1 MSALEGFI
9 TGFAGKLAED
19 VTKRKEEARDYFN
32 QQVEYARTTGLENRR
47 RVQQTVD
54 ANLSIAQQLEQVG
67 VPRELIMAQVNQ
79 NPNGLADFYKAVEDL
94 RQSSSEPIT
103 PEGWKGMFDVG
114 GSFIA
119 PNEDLATFIRRSL
132 DPIQQAVNTPG
143 FKEDP
148 KGTLMSRLLGF
159 GAMDAAR
166 ARLDETVIADGLT
179 AGELIRY
186 GDNVVPQRVGGEA
199 VVTLN
204 YDNVPRKDERLNLV
218 ELERAQT
225 AIADIAKP
233 LITALQSTEGVVQGQ
248 DATAIRDEIVRQFME
263 LPVEGVSEEDV
274 RRLVEIHLRKE
285 GLTIGEAPPAQ
296 QDLTG
301 SPESDVE
308 GPPADQTGVDSQT
321 TAQPTT
327 EVPTT
332 SPENLPKVS
341 APNFTGFPDSFE
353 ALDDNGNPIKLTL
366 VRVQENGL
374 ALYMDEAGNDV
385 ELAPEAFQ

>member
-1 MSALEGFI
+1 MVSSAIEGFV
-9 TGFAGKLAED
+9 TGFAGTLAEG
-19 VTKRKEEARDYFN
+19 VRERNAEARDYFN
-32 QQVEYARTTGLENRR
+32 KQVEYARTTGLQNRQ
-47 RVQQTVD
+47 RVQQAVD

-233 LITALQSTEGVVQGQ
+233 LITALQGTEGVVQGQ

-274 RRLVEIHLRKE
+274 RRLAEIHLRKE
-285 GLTIGEAPPAQ
+285 GLTISEVAPAPE
-296 QDLTG
+296 DLTG
-301 SPESDVE
+301 GPEGDVE
-308 GPPADQTGVDSQT
+308 GLPADQTSEGSQVASPPPVEPP
-321 TAQPTT
+321 TASDEPL
-327 EVPTT
+327 
-332 SPENLPKVS
+332 SPEERM
-341 APNFTGFPDSFE
+341 AAEAAYGFTGIV
-353 ALDDNGNPIKLTL
+353 DNGDGTALVTL
-366 VRVQENGL
+366 PDGTARRYKVADVR
-374 ALYMDEAGNDV
+374 
-385 ELAPEAFQ
+385 ELLRRFETQ